1 MTVNNLPVGL
11 LKDILKITFLLTGS
25 WRSKPSEDQSYLK
38 KYTTFEVIMYC
49 HSKPMMFQSQKED
62 Y

>member
-1 MTVNNLPVGL
+1 MTVNNLPLGL

-25 WRSKPSEDQSYLK
+25 WHSILLEDWCYLQ
-38 KYTTFEVIMYC
+38 KYTNFKELMYC
-49 HSKPMMFQSQKED
+49 HSKLIMFQLQKYD